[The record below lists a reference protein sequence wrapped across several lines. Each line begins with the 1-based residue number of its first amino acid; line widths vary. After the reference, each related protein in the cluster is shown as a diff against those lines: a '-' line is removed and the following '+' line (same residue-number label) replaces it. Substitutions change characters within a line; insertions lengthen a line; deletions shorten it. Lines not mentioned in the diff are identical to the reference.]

1 MLPVV
6 ISFANFGYLDFV
18 VNILTNVRE
27 VLKNHRFVM
36 YCMDRQLFDAVQSF
50 ASDRIEIV
58 LYARDVTRG
67 TVDYGNSEPFL
78 KMMKV
83 KTELIREAV
92 IQYGFVHFVDGDVV
106 FCKEPTEEY
115 YEKYKEYD
123 IVYQRDAPPP
133 NSAFHEWTCTGNF
146 TLRHTDSTIRFLNTL
161 RLYQGRLQ
169 MNEQECQ
176 REMFRDMKVT
186 DIRTFPGVKLTEFP
200 MEEFTGGF
208 GLMYEWPGTPADGRR
223 GVDPSGIMVFHA
235 NHVVG
240 KRLKIDLLKRIGKW
254 YLS

>member
-18 VNILTNVRE
+18 TNLIMNVRE

-36 YCMDRQLFDAVQSF
+36 YCMDRQLFDAIQSF

-58 LYARDVTRG
+58 LYERDVTKG
-67 TVDYGNSEPFL
+67 IIDYGNSEPFL

-115 YEKYKEYD
+115 YAKYADYD

-133 NSAFHEWTCTGNF
+133 NAPFHEWTCTGNF
-146 TLRHTDSTIRFLNTL
+146 TLRHTGPTIGFLNTL
-161 RLYQGRLQ
+161 RLYQDQLQ

-176 REMFRDMKVT
+176 REIFRHCNTT
-186 DIRTFPGVKLTEFP
+186 DIRTFPHAKLTEFP
-200 MEEFTGGF
+200 MEDFTGGF
-208 GLMYEWPGTPADGRR
+208 GIKDGCVHPA
-223 GVDPSGIMVFHA
+223 GIMVFHA

-240 KRLKIDLLKRIGKW
+240 KYRKIELLKQLGKW

>member
-18 VNILTNVRE
+18 VNLLKNVQD

-36 YCMDRQLFDAVQSF
+36 YCMDRELFDAVQSY

-58 LYARDVTRG
+58 LHQRNVTKDL
-67 TVDYGNSEPFL
+67 VHYGSSEPFL
-78 KMMKV
+78 AMMRV
-83 KTELIREAV
+83 KTELIRDAV
-92 IQYGFVHFVDGDVV
+92 IKYGLVHFVDGDVV

-115 YEKYKEYD
+115 YAKYAEYD

-133 NSAFHEWTCTGNF
+133 NAPYHEWTCTGNF
-146 TLRHTDSTIRFLNTL
+146 LLRNTDPTIRYLDTL
-161 RLYQGRLQ
+161 RLYQGRLP

-176 REMFRDMKVT
+176 REMFRDFKVT

-208 GLMYEWPGTPADGRR
+208 GVRDSL
-223 GVDPSGIMVFHA
+223 VDPAGIMVFHA

-240 KRLKIDLLKRIGKW
+240 KSAKIGLLKQIGKW
-254 YLS
+254 YSENL